1 MAQRPPLRVLLL
13 LPGGQA
19 DPVLHPLKASIDA
32 AGGGRIQVECLAEA
46 SENGLRQR
54 LAAGGVDV
62 LHFRG
67 SGKCNAAA
75 RYATLD
81 LAAAAGGTRAVNASH
96 FGKLIAQQPQTRLV
110 VLQVP
115 NAPDWV
121 ATPFV
126 AELLRAQG
134 IPAAIV
140 ASHQGAD
147 EAAARLYAA
156 LAAGRTLAEA
166 AQAMRNDAHAI
177 LDSQRL
183 PLQFAAE
190 DPDAR
195 PMGSAGPVAA
205 AEPASAAAPDREP
218 EREPVP
224 DPAALARE
232 QHEREMQA
240 RLARKRAAGEFDVFL
255 CHNWADKPAVKQIAG
270 ALKAQGILPWLDEW
284 ELPPGQPWQPLL
296 EQQIAQIHA
305 AAVFVGDAGVGPWQQ
320 QELYGFLREFVS
332 RMAPVIPVLLPGVRE
347 EPKLPIFLQ
356 AMTWVRFGV
365 ADPAPLPRLIWGI
378 TGRRPDEY

>member
-1 MAQRPPLRVLLL
+1 MTQDAALRVLLL
-13 LPGGQA
+13 LPGQRDDEA
-19 DPVLHPLKASIDA
+19 RPLGAAIEA
-32 AGGGRIQVECLAEA
+32 AGGGAIRAECLADT

-54 LAAGGVDV
+54 LAAGPVDV
-62 LHFRG
+62 LHFCG

-81 LAAAAGGTRAVNASH
+81 LSAAAGGRRAVNASH
-96 FGKLIAQQPQTRLV
+96 LGTLVAQHARLV
-110 VLQVP
+110 VLQLSGTLE
-115 NAPDWV
+115 WV

-126 AELLRAQG
+126 AAVLRAQAV
-134 IPAAIV
+134 PAAIV
-140 ASHQGAD
+140 SAQDGAASI

-156 LAAGRTLAEA
+156 LASGRTLSEA
-166 AQAMRNDAHAI
+166 ADAMRNNANA
-177 LDSQRL
+177 LVDSLRV
-183 PLQFAAE
+183 PLQFDAA
-190 DPDAR
+190 DPDSR
-195 PMGSAGPVAA
+195 LVGVQPAA
-205 AEPASAAAPDREP
+205 ARVEPAPAPMASATPA
-218 EREPVP
+218 P
-224 DPAALARE
+224 DPARLAGE

-255 CHNWADKPAVKQIAG
+255 CHNWADKPAVRQIAS
-270 ALKAQGILPWLDEW
+270 ALKAHGILPWLDEW

-296 EQQIAQIHA
+296 EQQISRIHA

-332 RMAPVIPVLLPGVRE
+332 RRAPVIPVLLPGARE

-356 AMTWVRFGV
+356 AMTWVKLGV

-378 TGRRPDEY
+378 TGRRPDTY